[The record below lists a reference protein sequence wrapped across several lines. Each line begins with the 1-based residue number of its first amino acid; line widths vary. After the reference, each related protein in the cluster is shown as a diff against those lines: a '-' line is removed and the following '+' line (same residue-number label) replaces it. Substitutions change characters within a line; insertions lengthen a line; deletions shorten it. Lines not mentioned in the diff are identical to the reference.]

1 MTTPLKIG
9 ISTLLLTFAELS
21 QAQIIGQTIGQVN
34 YGGTGC
40 PAETIEAVVDQAEN
54 TISLQ
59 LLDLQTFVG
68 DATAK
73 TIDRKACAIAVPIK
87 VPEGMM
93 IGSIQALYL
102 GAAVV
107 SEVGTIQLNSE
118 HFLAGGRGKV
128 NKITLG
134 TTEAAS
140 FGISQKATIASDCGA
155 DVSFRANFSMLAKTD
170 SGSDDLTA
178 GILDQ
183 VQYKVNFVTCP
194 N

>member
-1 MTTPLKIG
+1 MTTSLKIG
-9 ISTLLLTFAELS
+9 ISMLLLTFAELGH
-21 QAQIIGQTIGQVN
+21 AHTTGQTIGQVN

-40 PAETIEAVVDQAEN
+40 PAETIEAVVDEAEN

-59 LLDLQTFVG
+59 LLDMQAFVG

-73 TIDRKACAIAVPIK
+73 TLDRKACAISVPIK
-87 VPEGMM
+87 VPQDMM

-107 SEVGTIQLNSE
+107 SELGTIQLNSE

-128 NKITLG
+128 NKIILG

-140 FGISQKATIASDCGA
+140 FGISQKATIASACGA

-170 SGSDDLTA
+170 TGSDELTA

-183 VQYKVNFVTCP
+183 VQYKVNFIACP